1 MSLLFTVFDGIVTTH
16 ENLQNANF
24 RTESLFFIRQKQ
36 LMREEEVADKVGKG
50 KKKMR
55 KGIKPRKGKK
65 AE

>member
-1 MSLLFTVFDGIVTTH
+1 M
-16 ENLQNANF
+16 
-24 RTESLFFIRQKQ
+24 